1 MISGLGDDELEWVMK
16 ESGSRFMTELDYDF
30 WTDLDKAITDESAT
44 HSYDENLRE
53 IDEILTKEMDE
64 AELNNTLVYQ
74 RERKQSRT
82 EPWSSS
88 KTFLVITI
96 LARIS
101 KKCQFHTLLIICAFL
116 F

>member
-64 AELNNTLVYQ
+64 AELNNIPKGTKAITDGTV
-74 RERKQSRT
+74 KQF
-82 EPWSSS
+82 
-88 KTFLVITI
+88 KNFLSNHNFSTNIEEMPVSYLANYLRFFI
-96 LARIS
+96 L
-101 KKCQFHTLLIICAFL
+101 T
-116 F
+116 